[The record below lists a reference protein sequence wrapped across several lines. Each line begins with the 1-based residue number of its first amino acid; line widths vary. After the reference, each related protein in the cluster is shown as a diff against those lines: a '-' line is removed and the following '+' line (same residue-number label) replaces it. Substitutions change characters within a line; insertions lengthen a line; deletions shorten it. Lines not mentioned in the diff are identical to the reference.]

1 MRVLLFGSNG
11 QVGSAVKERLSQMDN
26 IELITLDRED
36 KSAPNLGL
44 NDLCADL
51 SDPEGIEDTVRRVR
65 PDVIINAAAY
75 TDVDGAEDN
84 EDYANTVNAASP
96 AVMAKVAAETGA
108 LVIHYSTDYVL
119 SDDLNDMERPWTE
132 DDEAVPVNKYGSS
145 KLSGDKAIMRSG
157 ARHLIFRTGGVYSDD
172 PKHNNFIKSI
182 LGLANKGQTF
192 DVVDDQV
199 GSPTSARLL
208 ADVTAHAMQMA
219 MNDRNLS
226 GLYNIAPSGYVSRYD
241 LARFAL
247 KCAMGNGLPLRPD
260 QIRRITSS
268 AFYKKAQRRMA
279 LRPLNLRLNTSRFAK
294 TFAYKFRAWDVDV
307 KKAVGVMSA
316 QFAAKP
322 LSPSQKAQMAP
333 VGVAIDGDQ
342 P

>member
-11 QVGSAVKERLSQMDN
+11 QVGSALKERLSGMDDV
-26 IELITLDRED
+26 ELIALDRED
-36 KSAPNLGL
+36 KSAPSLGL
-44 NDLCADL
+44 NDLRADL
-51 SDPEGIEDTVRRVR
+51 SDPEGIEDTLRRVK

-108 LVIHYSTDYVL
+108 LMIHFSTDYVY

-132 DDEAVPVNKYGSS
+132 DDEAVPLNKYGSS

-182 LGLANKGQTF
+182 LGLASKGQTF

-199 GSPTSARLL
+199 GGPTSARLL
-208 ADVTAHAMQMA
+208 ADVTAHAVLMA
-219 MNDRNLS
+219 MNDHTLS
-226 GLYNIAPSGYVSRYD
+226 GLYNIAPEGFVSRYD

-247 KCAMGNGLPLRPD
+247 RSAMENGLPVRPD

-268 AFYKKAQRRMA
+268 AYYKKAQRRMA
-279 LRPLNLRLNTSRFAK
+279 LRPLNARLNAS
-294 TFAYKFRAWDVDV
+294 KFVKKFGFKMPPWEKDV
-307 KKAVGVMSA
+307 KNAVGVMTA
-316 QFAAKP
+316 HYAAK
-322 LSPSQKAQMAP
+322 LPSQSPKPQLASAAM
-333 VGVAIDGDQ
+333 DGDQ